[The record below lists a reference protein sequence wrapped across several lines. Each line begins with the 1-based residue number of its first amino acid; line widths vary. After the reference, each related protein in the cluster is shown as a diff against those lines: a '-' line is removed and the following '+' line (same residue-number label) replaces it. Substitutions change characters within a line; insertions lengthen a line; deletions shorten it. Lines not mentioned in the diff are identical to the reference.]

1 MLNSSILSQSRKAAN
16 DNDSSNPFH
25 TDAQIYFFVDN
36 WGIDLARYLRYPRRL
51 TTLSFAIDDGGSATS
66 KDMDT
71 DTLSVLSV
79 TLAPASGSNYIRLK
93 PKTEAEMDQERPS
106 WRDTSQGSGKP
117 KYYVIRDTILVST
130 SNYPQK
136 KITTDRPLDE
146 AMTMRINGIV
156 APAPLGSTGTN
167 SPALPPEFHITGVY
181 YAAWQMMLPR
191 NADRAEYFRRLYESE
206 RRRIKSQWAEF
217 IDSNTEVWDN
227 YEVW

>member
-1 MLNSSILSQSRKAAN
+1 MLNSSILSQARKASN
-16 DNDSSNPFH
+16 DLDSSNPFH
-25 TDAQIYFFVDN
+25 TDAQVYFFIDN
-36 WGIDLARYLRYPRRL
+36 WGIDLARYLKYPRKID
-51 TTLSFAIDDGGSATS
+51 TISFAIGDGGSATS
-66 KDMDT
+66 NNLDT
-71 DTLSVLSV
+71 DIISILNV
-79 TLAPASGSNYIRLK
+79 TLAPASGSNYLRLI
-93 PKTEAEMDQERPS
+93 PKTETEMDSERPS
-106 WRDTSQGSGKP
+106 WRDTSQGNGKP
-117 KYYVIRDTILVST
+117 KYYIVRDTIAVST
-130 SNYPQK
+130 SNFPQK
-136 KITTDRPLDE
+136 TITTDRPLDE
-146 AMTMRINGIV
+146 AMTMRVSGIM